1 MWKVFETRRETLKI
15 GRNYSKLHGS
25 VRNRLFLSCLE
36 GKKKSQFLLSRL
48 LMDQM
53 RQNTSYILLPNRSQ
67 RLILWHLPG
76 QSQSTLVLDVQGRP
90 QISGRAPS
98 TSLSNIWIP
107 PAAVQQRPGCT
118 FVKSVVAECSHLHVR
133 GLCYPRTCLIVF
145 PRAATGSEVSPV

>member
-15 GRNYSKLHGS
+15 GRNYSKIARKCPKS
-25 VRNRLFLSCLE
+25 PVSQLFRGE
-36 GKKKSQFLLSRL
+36 KKSLFLLSRL

-107 PAAVQQRPGCT
+107 PAAVQQCPGCT

-145 PRAATGSEVSPV
+145 PRAATGSEASPV